1 MKVLVIGSGGREH
14 ALVWKLLQSKRVEKV
29 FCFPGNAGIAQIA
42 ECIKIDQNDFQK
54 LAQFVIE
61 KSIDLTIVGPE
72 IPLANGISDYFI
84 DRGLKIFGPSK
95 AAAEIE
101 SSKAFAKN
109 LMQKY
114 NIPTAG
120 FKVFKSENY
129 TEIIEFLKNQNYPLV
144 IKADGLAAG
153 KGVIIPEDYQN
164 AVKCIDEIIKDKS
177 FGSAGNIIVIEE
189 FMQGEEASLFAITD
203 GKDFVVL
210 SPAQDHK
217 RIGDGDKGKNTG
229 GMGAY
234 APAPLITPDIMKQ
247 CIERIVIP
255 TISGMQ
261 SEGRPFKGCLYAGL
275 MITKE
280 GPKVVEYNC
289 RFGDPETQ
297 VVMPLIESDV
307 FDLLYAAADN
317 KIKDYKLKLSQ
328 KSSVCV
334 IMASKGYPDAY
345 EKGKEI
351 FGLEKY
357 QDSLSSNIVVFHS
370 GTKEENG
377 KILTA
382 GGRVLGITTTGE
394 NQNLESTIY
403 NTYEAVKN
411 ISFEGAYFRKDIG
424 KKALRSA

>member
-14 ALVWKLLQSKRVEKV
+14 ALVWKLIQSPKVEKV
-29 FCFPGNAGIAQIA
+29 YCSPGNAGIAKIA
-42 ECIKIDQNDFQK
+42 ECIKIDQNDFPR
-54 LAQFVIE
+54 LVQFVIE
-61 KSIDLTIVGPE
+61 KSIDLTVIGPE
-72 IPLANGISDYFI
+72 IPLANGITDYFLAK
-84 DRGLKIFGPSK
+84 DLKIFGPGK

-109 LMQKY
+109 LMKKY
-114 NIPTAG
+114 NIPTAD
-120 FKVFKSENY
+120 FEVFKAEEY
-129 TEIIEFLKNQNYPLV
+129 EGIIEYLKNRQYPLV

-153 KGVIIPEDYQN
+153 KGVIIPDDYQS

-177 FGSAGNIIVIEE
+177 FGSAGNTIVIEE

-203 GKDFVVL
+203 GKDFVIL
-210 SPAQDHK
+210 SYAQDHK

-234 APAPLITPDIMKQ
+234 APAPLITPDLMNK
-247 CIERIVIP
+247 CIEKIVIP

-261 SEGRPFKGCLYAGL
+261 SEGRPFRGCLYCGL
-275 MITKE
+275 MITTE

-297 VVMPLIESDV
+297 AVMPLIESDV

-317 KIKDYKLKLSQ
+317 KIAEYNLKLS
-328 KSSVCV
+328 SDSAVCV

-351 FGLEKY
+351 SGLEKY
-357 QDSLSSNIVVFHS
+357 NDSVSSNVIVFHS
-370 GTKEENG
+370 GTKEEKN

-382 GGRVLGITTTGE
+382 GGRVLGITAIGK
-394 NQNLESTIY
+394 NQNLDNTIQAA
-403 NTYEAVKN
+403 YEAVKN
-411 ISFEGAYFRKDIG
+411 ITFEGAYFRSDIG
-424 KKALRSA
+424 KKALR